1 MSATGLLRVTPQ
13 TVDVTGEE
21 HLERLFAEALPD
33 IEAVC
38 RSVGRRYRMRDA
50 ELDDL
55 VSAVTLSIL
64 TSHYRVLARF
74 EGRCSLRTYLRT
86 VVHRLHL
93 DARRKEFGKWR
104 ASARATRQGP
114 LAMTLERLIYRDGLS
129 RAEALEHVALNHSP
143 AVSREALDELVSR
156 LPVRRPRPSVVS
168 EPADFAS
175 LPSAR
180 DTPEDALARETSVAL
195 AQSAIDSAL
204 SGLSERDLLLLRLR
218 FEDNLTTAD
227 MARILGVRARH
238 LYRRMESTLGEVR
251 SRMKER
257 GVTWAEV
264 AGLVEEGSGGLQIR
278 WPAA

>member
-1 MSATGLLRVTPQ
+1 MSAAGSFRVSPQ
-13 TVDVTGEE
+13 TVDAPDEE

-55 VSAVTLSIL
+55 VSAVKLSII

-74 EGRCSLRTYLRT
+74 EGRCSFRTYLRT
-86 VVHRLHL
+86 VVLRLHL

-104 ASARATRQGP
+104 ASASATRQGP
-114 LAMTLERLIYRDGLS
+114 LAMTLERLIYREGLS
-129 RAEALEHVALNHSP
+129 REEAIRQVLLNHSP
-143 AVSREALDELVSR
+143 KASREALEELVSG
-156 LPVRRPRPSVVS
+156 LPARRPRPFVVS

-175 LPSAR
+175 LPSAL

-195 AQSAIDSAL
+195 AQRAIDSAL
-204 SGLSERDLLLLRLR
+204 GGLSEHDLLLLRMR

-227 MARILGVRARH
+227 IARILGIRARH

-278 WPAA
+278 WPTA